1 VKKAGWPNIR
11 AISALA
17 FCCPAT
23 TTERRWPQAGMGGD
37 LIPEIAQAL
46 NAATV
51 AALIAPR
58 AGLRRA

>member
-1 VKKAGWPNIR
+1 
-11 AISALA
+11 
-17 FCCPAT
+17 
-23 TTERRWPQAGMGGD
+23 MGGD

-46 NAATV
+46 HAAIV